1 MKQKTVNEYKCPI
14 YTLESYLDEPE
25 KIQLDSK
32 TMQRYKRYM
41 KKIVSRKT
49 SGLKPTHFTGFNFE
63 YDFTPK
69 EKRVVLLSMNI
80 NNYGCDFIIPKG
92 YVKGVYNH
100 RLKRWD
106 IINNLKKGDKFLV
119 DETLYRMYPSFFKAN
134 EIYTLTDDIQI
145 IYYKFN
151 NKQDLLRLSNHI
163 LFQQIKMIY
172 RYQNVS
178 KKYKN
183 N

>member
-1 MKQKTVNEYKCPI
+1 MEQTEYRPI

-32 TMQRYKRYM
+32 TMRRYKRYM
-41 KKIVSRKT
+41 KKIVFRKT
-49 SGLKPTHFTGFNFE
+49 VRLKPSHFTGFSFE

-80 NNYGCDFIIPKG
+80 NNYCCDFIIPKG
-92 YVKGVYNH
+92 YVKGVYNYT
-100 RLKRWD
+100 LKKWD
-106 IINNLKKGDKFLV
+106 IIDNLKKGDRFSV
-119 DETLYRMYPSFFKAN
+119 DESLFRMYPTFFKAK
-134 EIYTLTDDIQI
+134 EIYTLTDDIRI
-145 IYYKFN
+145 IYYKFD
-151 NKQDLLRLSNHI
+151 NKQDLLRLTKHI

-183 N
+183 H